1 MLRTLLRRL
10 LPAPIRGPLARL
22 FQAARLLHPERRRR
36 ERAFHAANAGA
47 AGHEMTL
54 RPGLTLAVDPRA
66 RHGFEHFCFRS
77 LEMARELDAFLAER
91 GSRLCLLDVGALH
104 GLFALA
110 FTHGR
115 PQAHALAVEPSPV
128 ALEVLES
135 NLRLNPGCRIEP
147 QPVALGARP
156 GLLRMQPCWH
166 HLEALPEGT
175 TVEGAVDVPLT
186 TVDLLCSER
195 GFSPDLVKIDV
206 EGYELEV
213 LEGARETLARC
224 RPVLFLEVHPDR
236 LAALGHPVAEV
247 VDLLDRLGYELFR
260 AEGGRSAARWLATV
274 DRVVRVIGRPL
285 GGEPGGASAAG
296 SRPAAAPAR

>member
-1 MLRTLLRRL
+1 MVRAILRRL
-10 LPAPIRGPLARL
+10 LPGPLRDPLARL
-22 FQAARLLHPERRRR
+22 VQAARSYHPERRRR
-36 ERAFHAANAGA
+36 ERAFYAANADA

-91 GSRLCLLDVGALH
+91 GNRLCLLDVGALH

-115 PQAHALAVEPSPV
+115 PEARALAVDPSPA

-135 NLRLNPGCRIEP
+135 NLRLNPACRIEP
-147 QPVALGARP
+147 LPVAVGARP
-156 GLLRMQPCWH
+156 GALRMQPCWH
-166 HLEALPEGT
+166 HLEALPEGAAAEGV
-175 TVEGAVDVPLT
+175 VEVPLT
-186 TVDLLCSER
+186 TIDRLCGER
-195 GFSPDLVKIDV
+195 GLAPDVVKIDV

-224 RPVLFLEVHPDR
+224 RPVLFLEVHPAR
-236 LAALGHPVAEV
+236 LAELGGSAAEV
-247 VDLLDRLGYELFR
+247 GSLLEGLGYR
-260 AEGGRSAARWLATV
+260 ACGVE
-274 DRVVRVIGRPL
+274 DR
-285 GGEPGGASAAG
+285 
-296 SRPAAAPAR
+296 RPAARRFSRSERVFRVLARQGSG